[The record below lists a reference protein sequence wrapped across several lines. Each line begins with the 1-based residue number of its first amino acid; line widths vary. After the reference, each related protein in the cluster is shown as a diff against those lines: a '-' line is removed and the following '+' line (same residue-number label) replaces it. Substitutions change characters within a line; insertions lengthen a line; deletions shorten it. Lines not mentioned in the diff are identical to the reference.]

1 MLNHSGFNDWAPT
14 YDADVAWAEQ
24 NNLYPFAGYTRL
36 LQMVTARTLAHPGN
50 SVLDLGCG
58 TAQLTWRLYEM
69 GKHITAIDFS
79 AEMLR
84 QAKEKMP
91 QSCLIQHDFVLGLP
105 PTLAKENFDTILST
119 YAFHHVPDAQK
130 PALLRE
136 LISRLQPNGQIL
148 IGDVA
153 FVTRESLLAC
163 RERCASDWDDEEHY
177 LVFEELQPHFASYQ
191 TSFEPLSFCA
201 GIFTLR

>member
-69 GKHITAIDFS
+69 GKHITAVDFS

-105 PTLAKENFDTILST
+105 PTWQRKNSIRSSPLTPFIMFRTRKSPPSCGNSSAACNPMGRYLS
-119 YAFHHVPDAQK
+119 AM
-130 PALLRE
+130 
-136 LISRLQPNGQIL
+136 
-148 IGDVA
+148 
-153 FVTRESLLAC
+153 
-163 RERCASDWDDEEHY
+163 
-177 LVFEELQPHFASYQ
+177 
-191 TSFEPLSFCA
+191 
-201 GIFTLR
+201 